1 MIYDP
6 VFSVSES
13 GIQAPTYD
21 EILEYFQSQ
30 AKAIFGSD
38 INLDA
43 DTQDGQL
50 IAIFAAAL
58 SDVNAQAISVY
69 NAFNPATA
77 KGIALDSAVK
87 TNGLTRH
94 EASHSTVD
102 LRLVGQA
109 GTIITNGIAID
120 GNDNRW

>member
-21 EILEYFQSQ
+21 EILEYFQTQ

-58 SDVNAQAISVY
+58 SDVNSQAISVY
-69 NAFNPATA
+69 NAFNRSIRR
-77 KGIALDSAVK
+77 GNNSGSAC
-87 TNGLTRH
+87 
-94 EASHSTVD
+94 SC
-102 LRLVGQA
+102 
-109 GTIITNGIAID
+109 
-120 GNDNRW
+120 